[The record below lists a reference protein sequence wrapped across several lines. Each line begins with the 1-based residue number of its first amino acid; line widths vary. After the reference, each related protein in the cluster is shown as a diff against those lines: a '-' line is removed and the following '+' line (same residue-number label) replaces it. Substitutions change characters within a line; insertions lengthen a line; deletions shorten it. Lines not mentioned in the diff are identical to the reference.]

1 MLGVVARVLSVNVG
15 ASRTADWAELGATSM
30 DKRSVAGPVRVT
42 GLGIVTDSQTD
53 TRHHGGPDQAVYAFA
68 REDLDLWGER
78 LGVEVRNGQFAENLT
93 TEGIDVNAAE
103 IGERWRIGSVVFEV
117 CHVRTPCN
125 DFKNWMGVSGYDNA
139 QWVKKFTQECRPGPY
154 LRVIEEGSLQAGDE
168 IEVVRRPGH
177 GVTVSDLFRA
187 KNLDHSLRA
196 ALMAPAVFEHLS
208 AEMRS
213 KLAEQGIAG

>member
-1 MLGVVARVLSVNVG
+1 MARVISVNAG
-15 ASRTADWAELGATSM
+15 RSRTADWAELGATSM
-30 DKRSVAGPVRVT
+30 DKRSVEGPVRV
-42 GLGIVTDSQTD
+42 GRFGIESDSVTD

-68 REDLDLWGER
+68 REDLDLWGQR
-78 LGVEVRNGQFAENLT
+78 LGVELRDGQFAENLT

-125 DFKNWMGVSGYDNA
+125 DFKNWMGVSGFDNS
-139 QWVKKFTQECRPGPY
+139 QWVKKFTAECRPGPY
-154 LRVIEEGSLQAGDE
+154 LRIIEEGSLQAGDE
-168 IEVVRRPGH
+168 IEVVHRPGH

-187 KNLDHSLRA
+187 KNLDHSLRP
-196 ALMAPAVFEHLS
+196 ALMAPKVFDHLA

-213 KLAEQGIAG
+213 KLTHEGIAG